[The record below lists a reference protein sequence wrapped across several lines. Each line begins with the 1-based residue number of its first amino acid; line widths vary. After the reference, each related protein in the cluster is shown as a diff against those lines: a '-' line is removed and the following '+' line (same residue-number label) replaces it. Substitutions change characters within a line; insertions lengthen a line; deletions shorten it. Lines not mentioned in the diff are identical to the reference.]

1 MKSLQS
7 SVAPEGRFVAGI
19 HRPSYRVANLRQS
32 RPVTS
37 LGRGPDGQSVTNHQN
52 FPSGDVDV
60 PTAGAIFEIV
70 NPLPFRGVTYIG
82 KDWADAVASQ
92 SPSIQLPPR
101 PPVSMSRWLR
111 QQLNGADAG
120 SREIANAL
128 ADLPEPILL
137 ALATTSTDPEDL
149 VALAEMAGSFIHE
162 AQSGRPTGLGYL
174 QDGAAGVRPD
184 IRNHHL
190 FEAVANNP
198 YLPDDYKTVMVLRP
212 GAQGGSEITAEWG
225 RSGESSHVYEYLRRN
240 SYIPWGHFAAN
251 MAEDAIRYRAESLT
265 RKDLSGLRHLY
276 YQRTY
281 WRLGRMLALV
291 NRHDETFLKPERLE
305 ALRRRIQAAI
315 EDPESYS
322 ALPLNATLWGWNF
335 GFDYAPSRYRL
346 HASHQQ
352 THQQYA
358 LIPRAI
364 DCHQSENDGRRR
376 QLPAYACG
384 DLVDGFI
391 KDYRAKHGVAFFEA
405 YLKAVR
411 QNERLDGRRDRE
423 ASLVVHA
430 DRHVMLFVPKA
441 QTSQWELQLV
451 TLAPVGNI
459 LEADQDVRQ
468 ALDRAIW
475 VAIRTLGAMGA
486 RMVTTIEYA
495 KRFDAGATGQ
505 HLLYSFLPR
514 LPESPGA
521 FSEAQLR
528 WIVGH
533 YPEDFAA
540 DCRSQGFACG

>member
-1 MKSLQS
+1 MTSLQS
-7 SVAPEGRFVAGI
+7 SVAPEGRFLTGI
-19 HRPSYRVANLRQS
+19 HRPSYRVANLRHS
-32 RPVTS
+32 RQVTS

-52 FPSGDVDV
+52 FPTKDVDV

-92 SPSIQLPPR
+92 AQAIRLPAPPS
-101 PPVSMSRWLR
+101 VSMSRWIR

-120 SREIANAL
+120 SRAIANAL

-149 VALAEMAGSFIHE
+149 VALAEQAGTFIHE
-162 AQSGRPTGLGYL
+162 AESGRPIGLAYL

-198 YLPDDYKTVMVLRP
+198 NLPDDYKTVMVLRP

-225 RSGESSHVYEYLRRN
+225 RSGDSCHVYEYLRRN

-251 MAEDAIRYRAESLT
+251 MAEDAIRYRADSLT
-265 RKDLSGLRHLY
+265 REDLTGLRHLY

-281 WRLGRMLALV
+281 WRLGRMLALAS
-291 NRHDETFLKPERLE
+291 RDDEMPLGPERLE
-305 ALRRRIQAAI
+305 ALRRQIQVAI
-315 EDPESYS
+315 EDPERCS
-322 ALPLNATLWGWNF
+322 ALAFNGTLWGWNF

-364 DCHQSENDGRRR
+364 ERHQDEYGQGR

-384 DLVDGFI
+384 DLVAGFI
-391 KDYRAKHGVAFFEA
+391 KDYQTKHGVAFFEA

-411 QNERLDGRRDRE
+411 QNERLDGRRDCE

-459 LEADQDVRQ
+459 LEADQHVRQ

-475 VAIRTLGAMGA
+475 IAIRTLGAMGA

-495 KRFDAGATGQ
+495 KRFDAGTTGQ

-540 DCRSQGFACG
+540 ACRSQGFACG

>member
-1 MKSLQS
+1 MAFLQS

-19 HRPSYRVANLRQS
+19 HRPSYRIANLRRS
-32 RPVTS
+32 RQVTS

-52 FPSGDVDV
+52 FPAGDVDV
-60 PTAGAIFEIV
+60 PSAGAIFEIV

-82 KDWADAVASQ
+82 KDWADAVASRPQ
-92 SPSIQLPPR
+92 AIRLPAP
-101 PPVSMSRWLR
+101 PPVSMCRWVR
-111 QQLNGADAG
+111 QRLNGPDAG
-120 SREIANAL
+120 SRDIANAL

-149 VALAEMAGSFIHE
+149 VALAEQAGAFIHE
-162 AQSGRPTGLGYL
+162 TESGRPIGLAYL

-225 RSGESSHVYEYLRRN
+225 RRGASSHAYEYLRCN

-251 MAEDAIRYRAESLT
+251 MAEDAIRYRADSLS
-265 RKDLSGLRHLY
+265 REDLSGLRHLY

-281 WRLGRMLALV
+281 WRLGRMLALTSH
-291 NRHDETFLKPERLE
+291 HDETPPDPERLE
-305 ALRRRIQAAI
+305 ALRRQIQAAMGDS
-315 EDPESYS
+315 ERCA
-322 ALPLNATLWGWNF
+322 ALPFNGTLWGWNF

-364 DCHQSENDGRRR
+364 DGHQSGHGPGG

-384 DLVDGFI
+384 DLVAGFI
-391 KDYRAKHGVAFFEA
+391 KDYQNRHGAAFFEA

-411 QNERLDGRRDRE
+411 QNERLDGRCDRE

-441 QTSQWELQLV
+441 QISQWELQLI

-495 KRFDAGATGQ
+495 KRFDAGTTGQ
-505 HLLYSFLPR
+505 HLLYSFLPP

-540 DCRSQGFACG
+540 ACRSQGFACG